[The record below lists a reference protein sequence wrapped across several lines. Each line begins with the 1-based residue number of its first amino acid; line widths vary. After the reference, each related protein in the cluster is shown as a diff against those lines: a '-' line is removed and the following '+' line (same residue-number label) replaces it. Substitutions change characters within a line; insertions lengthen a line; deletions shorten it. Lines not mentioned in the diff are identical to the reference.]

1 MMALADSMKSFF
13 LTRRFFLLLTA
24 LVLGLVVAFFLPGWL
39 APVQLALGLLVALA
53 GLDVLLLFA
62 PAKSGAGHVFGRRV
76 LGDKLANGSDNDIS
90 IYLENNYRFPVRT
103 ETIDEIPH
111 QFQRRDV
118 LFRATIAAGETHVI
132 RYQLRPVKRGEYAF
146 GAVNVYAASPLGLVR
161 RRFRFDDSRVVP
173 VYPSFLQMRQYELLA
188 IHNRLTEV
196 GVKRIRRVGQ
206 SLEFEQIRPYV
217 AGDDPRNINW
227 KATARRAT
235 TPEAADSLVV
245 NHYQD
250 ERAQQVYCLIDKG
263 RVMRMPFDGLSLLD
277 YAINATL
284 VVSNIAIIK
293 HDKAGLITFS
303 HQPGTVLPADRRGG
317 HMGKLLEVLYRQRT
331 KYLETDYERLY
342 ISVRNNIRQRSLLIL
357 FTNFETLSGMQ
368 RQLPY
373 LRRMAKDHLLLVV
386 FFENTELREFLDA
399 PAETTQDVYN
409 QTIAEKFAQEKRQIV
424 RELNRYGIH
433 ALLTAPQHLTV
444 NTINKYLEFKSRGL
458 I

>member
-1 MMALADSMKSFF
+1 MKSFF
-13 LTRRFFLLLTA
+13 LTRRFFLLLTV
-24 LVLGLVVAFFLPGWL
+24 LTLGLVVAFFLPGWL
-39 APVQLALGLLVALA
+39 APVQVALGLLAALA
-53 GLDVLLLFA
+53 GLDVLLLYA
-62 PAKSGAGHVFGRRV
+62 PAQNGVAGHVFGRRV
-76 LGDKLANGSDNDIS
+76 LGDKLANGSDNDVS
-90 IYLENNYRFPVRT
+90 IYLENHYRFPVHT

-118 LFRATIAAGETHVI
+118 LFRASIAAGETHII
-132 RYQLRPVKRGEYAF
+132 RYQLRPVKRGEYEF
-146 GAVNVYAASPLGLVR
+146 GAVNVYVASPLGLAR
-161 RRFRFDDSRVVP
+161 RRFRFDAARTVP

-188 IHNRLTEV
+188 ISNRLTEV
-196 GVKRIRRVGQ
+196 GVKRIRRVGH

-217 AGDDPRNINW
+217 AGDDTRAINW

-235 TPEAADSLVV
+235 TGYAADALVV

-263 RVMRMPFDGLSLLD
+263 RVMRMPFEGLSLLD

-284 VVSNIAIIK
+284 VVSNIAILK

-317 HMGKLLEVLYRQRT
+317 HMRKLLEVLYRQRT

-386 FFENTELREFLDA
+386 FFENTELRAFLDA

>member
-1 MMALADSMKSFF
+1 MKSFF
-13 LTRRFFLLLTA
+13 LTRRFFFALTA
-24 LVLGLVVAFFLPGWL
+24 LVIGLVVAFFLPGWL
-39 APVQLALGLLVALA
+39 APVQLALGLLLVLTALDA
-53 GLDVLLLFA
+53 GLLYA
-62 PAKSGAGHVFGRRV
+62 PARGEAGPVFGRRV
-76 LGDKLANGSDNDIS
+76 MGDKLANGSENDIA
-90 IYLENNYRFPVRT
+90 IYLENYYRFPIHT

-118 LFRATIAAGETHVI
+118 LFRAEIKAGETTVV
-132 RYQLRPVKRGEYAF
+132 RYQLRPVKRGEYEF
-146 GAVNVYAASPLGLVR
+146 GAVNVYVASPLGLVR

-188 IHNRLTEV
+188 ISNRLTEV
-196 GVKRIRRVGQ
+196 GVKRIRRVGH

-217 AGDDPRNINW
+217 AGDDPRSINW

-235 TPEAADSLVV
+235 TSHAAEALVV

-263 RVMRMPFDGLSLLD
+263 RVMRMPFNGLSLLD

-284 VVSNIAIIK
+284 VVSNIAILK
-293 HDKAGLITFS
+293 HDKAGLLTFS
-303 HQPGTVLPADRRGG
+303 HQPGTLLAADRRGG

-342 ISVRNNIRQRSLLIL
+342 ITVKTNIRQRSLLIL

-373 LRRMAKDHLLLVV
+373 LRRLAKDHLLLVV

-433 ALLTAPQHLTV
+433 ALLTAPQNLTV
-444 NTINKYLEFKSRGL
+444 DTINKYLEFKARGL

>member
-1 MMALADSMKSFF
+1 LKSFF
-13 LTRRFFLLLTA
+13 LTSRFFLLTTA
-24 LVLGLVVAFFLPGWL
+24 LIAGLLVAFFLPGWL
-39 APVQLALGLLVALA
+39 TPMLLALGLLLGLAVVDA
-53 GLDVLLLFA
+53 GLLY
-62 PAKSGAGHVFGRRV
+62 AGGGSVFGRRV
-76 LGDKLANGSDNDIS
+76 MGDKLANGSDNDIA
-90 IYLENNYRFPVRT
+90 IYLENQYRFPVQT
-103 ETIDEIPH
+103 ETIDEVPH

-118 LFRATIAAGETHVI
+118 LFKTSIRPGETGII
-132 RYQLRPVKRGEYAF
+132 RYQLRPTKRGEYEF
-146 GAVNVYAASPLGLVR
+146 GAVNVYVASPLGLVR

-206 SLEFEQIRPYV
+206 SMEFEQIRPYV
-217 AGDDPRNINW
+217 SGDDPRNINW
-227 KATARRAT
+227 KATARRAG
-235 TPEAADSLVV
+235 TPGASDTLVV

-263 RVMRMPFDGLSLLD
+263 RVMRMPFEGLSLLD

-284 VVSNIAIIK
+284 VVSNIALLK
-293 HDKAGLITFS
+293 HDKAGLLTFS
-303 HQPGTVLPADRRGG
+303 HQPGAMLPADRRSG
-317 HMGKLLEVLYRQRT
+317 HLRKLIEVLYRQKT

-342 ISVRNNIRQRSLLIL
+342 ISVRSHIRQRSLLIL
-357 FTNFETLSGMQ
+357 FTNFETLHGMQ

-386 FFENTELREFLDA
+386 FFENTELRTFLDA
-399 PAETTQDVYN
+399 PTATTQEVYN
-409 QTIAEKFAQEKRQIV
+409 QTVAEKFAQEKRQIV

-433 ALLTAPQHLTV
+433 ALLTAPQNLTV
-444 NTINKYLEFKSRGL
+444 NTINKYLEFKARGL

>member
-1 MMALADSMKSFF
+1 MKSFF
-13 LTRRFFLLLTA
+13 LTRRFFVLLFA
-24 LVLGLVVAFFLPGWL
+24 LVVGLVVAFFLPGWL
-39 APVQLALGLLVALA
+39 AVAQLGLGLLVALVAIDA
-53 GLDVLLLFA
+53 GLLYA
-62 PAKSGAGHVFGRRV
+62 PAQGGAGHVFGRRV
-76 LGDKLANGSDNDIS
+76 MGDKLANGSDNDVA
-90 IYLENNYRFPVRT
+90 IYLENHYRFPVRT

-118 LFRATIAAGETHVI
+118 LFRAPIKPGETTVI
-132 RYQLRPVKRGEYAF
+132 QYQLRPVKRGEYEF
-146 GAVNVYAASPLGLVR
+146 GAVNVYVASPLGLVR
-161 RRFRFDDSRVVP
+161 RRFRFDDSRTVP

-188 IHNRLTEV
+188 ISNRLTEV

-206 SLEFEQIRPYV
+206 SMEFEQVRPYV
-217 AGDDPRNINW
+217 TGDDPRSINW
-227 KATARRAT
+227 KATARRT
-235 TPEAADSLVV
+235 TTGNAADSLVV

-263 RVMRMPFDGLSLLD
+263 RVMRMPFEGLSLLD

-284 VVSNIAIIK
+284 VVSNIAILK
-293 HDKAGLITFS
+293 HDKAGLVTFS
-303 HQPGTVLPADRRGG
+303 HQPGTILAADRRGG
-317 HMGKLLEVLYRQRT
+317 HIRKVLEILYRQRT

-342 ISVRNNIRQRSLLIL
+342 ISVKTNIRQRSLLIL

-373 LRRMAKDHLLLVV
+373 LRRLAKDHLLLVV
-386 FFENTELREFLDA
+386 FFENTELRTFLDA
-399 PAETTQDVYN
+399 PTDTTQDVYN

-433 ALLTAPQHLTV
+433 ALLTTPQNLTV